1 MASNPWDS
9 TLPILGSLS
18 TLHCWLC
25 DQLVWNL
32 LSSCSA
38 SSLLGVLSSEIPSAN
53 PCEIPIP
60 ALLCSR
66 AIGQSHRH
74 RWRTVHRHLPHR
86 NVSGDTPSYS
96 ADFQVDHKDRFLYKW
111 FNSLNSLTF
120 PSFFLYM
127 VCVFSTFRAVIT
139 LEKSSP
145 SAMWHRDR
153 GWVWLRMPRKIPK
166 MVCQFLATTS
176 TIYINLLCGVNCCKN
191 KTCDLNRQTDLF
203 WKITSS
209 FARNCTRG
217 WHWNYP
223 LVN

>member
-1 MASNPWDS
+1 MFFLQKFHRRIPVKSPS
-9 TLPILGSLS
+9 P
-18 TLHCWLC
+18 
-25 DQLVWNL
+25 
-32 LSSCSA
+32 LSSAVELSA
-38 SSLLGVLSSEIPSAN
+38 KATDTDGAQSTVTCHIAMCLEILRVTQQISKW
-53 PCEIPIP
+53 IIK
-60 ALLCSR
+60 
-66 AIGQSHRH
+66 I
-74 RWRTVHRHLPHR
+74 V
-86 NVSGDTPSYS
+86 
-96 ADFQVDHKDRFLYKW
+96 FLYKW

-217 WHWNYP
+217 WHTMENHNFQWVNP
-223 LVN
+223 L